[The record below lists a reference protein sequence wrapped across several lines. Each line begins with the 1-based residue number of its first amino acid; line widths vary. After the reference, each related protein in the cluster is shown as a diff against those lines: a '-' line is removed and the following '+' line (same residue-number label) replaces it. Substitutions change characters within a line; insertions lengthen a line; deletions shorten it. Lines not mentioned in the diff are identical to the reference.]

1 MRGSFDISCNR
12 RDDGV
17 TAIGHQAISA
27 PWHLSKP
34 YWDGHVLLVQA
45 VNATAGIFSGDQLA
59 LNVEVTEGAAVLLT
73 SPSASRIHTMPH
85 GEASLTQTIR
95 VKPNAWLEWMP
106 ELFIPQRNCR
116 YRQFSEIHVDQ
127 GAGGY
132 MVESL
137 APGRVEHGEAFEF
150 DSLSWSTKIWVGQKL
165 VMAERYPITPTND
178 ALHDLAAGL
187 KTRYFANAFL
197 INPAELPFREWQ
209 RQVMEWNNPSISIG
223 GTQLAENFY
232 LFRMLTDTSVQLKET
247 LARLRTLLAEHIA
260 PLRQSAR
267 KL

>member
-1 MRGSFDISCNR
+1 MRGLFEISCDR
-12 RDDGV
+12 REDGV
-17 TAIGHQAISA
+17 TAIGRQAISA

-45 VNATAGIFSGDQLA
+45 VNATAGIFSGDHLS

-85 GEASLTQTIR
+85 GEASLNQSIR
-95 VKPNAWLEWMP
+95 VAMDAWLEWMP
-106 ELFIPQRNCR
+106 ELFIPHRNCR
-116 YRQFSEIHVDQ
+116 YRQTTEIHLDRQ
-127 GAGGY
+127 ASGY
-132 MVESL
+132 MVETL
-137 APGRVEHGEAFEF
+137 APGRVEHGEAFAF
-150 DSLSWSTKIWVGQKL
+150 DSLSWSTKIWMDQKL
-165 VMAERYPITPTND
+165 VLTERYPMTPDNGS
-178 ALHDLAAGL
+178 LRDLMAGN

-197 INPAELPFREWQ
+197 ICPGELPFRDWQ
-209 RQVMEWNNPSISIG
+209 RHVMEWNDPSISIG

-232 LFRMLTDTSVQLKET
+232 LFRMLADTSEQLKET
-247 LARLRTLLAEHIA
+247 LARLRSLLATNIA